1 MPASAS
7 GPSRRSPAAPPHHF
21 VAGVGAGPANLSV
34 AALGEELVSGGVVL
48 FEHRMEPAWHP
59 GLLGPGARLQTSWVK
74 DLVTLVDPRNR
85 FSFLNYLVQTG
96 RIYAFLN
103 AQFTAIPRIEYTR
116 YLAWAA
122 QELGMI
128 RYGVRIT
135 EVDFADRFVL
145 LTADGPVATADHLV
159 LGLGTRPNIPE
170 CFRGRELA
178 GVVLAEHLES
188 HLSTLDRRS
197 YGQVMVIG
205 GGQTGAESV
214 LTLLHHGA
222 RDIRWLGRRH
232 WFAPLDDSPSAND
245 FYRPTY
251 QRFFFNLP
259 DEVRHAYVTEQTLT
273 SDGVS
278 METLQ
283 EIYRSNY
290 EAFLREGRAPV
301 MMLPGRDVVQASS
314 RDGCVTVWCR
324 RNSGGSELHTARL
337 VVLATGRQL
346 RPLPFSPGLR
356 EHVELNSC
364 GEPVVEQDYSVRWKH
379 DPQHKIFV
387 QNRSRISHGLADPN
401 LSLLSVRSAV
411 ILNSLLGRTV
421 FTIRDEQV
429 YTMWA

>member
-1 MPASAS
+1 MSA
-7 GPSRRSPAAPPHHF
+7 ATPPHHF
-21 VAGVGAGPANLSV
+21 VAGIGAGPANLSV
-34 AALGEELVSGGVVL
+34 AALGEEVVPGGVVL
-48 FEHRMEPAWHP
+48 YERQQEPTWHP

-85 FSFLNYLVQTG
+85 LSFLNYLVQTG
-96 RIYAFLN
+96 RIFAFLN

-116 YLAWAA
+116 YLGWAA
-122 QELGMI
+122 QELGTV
-128 RYGVRIT
+128 RYGVDVA

-145 LTADGPVATADHLV
+145 LGPDGPVATADHLV
-159 LGLGTRPNIPE
+159 LGLGTRPDIPP
-170 CFRGRELA
+170 CFGERPLD
-178 GVVLAEHLES
+178 GVVLAEHLERR
-188 HLSTLDRRS
+188 LSTLDRRA
-197 YGQVMVIG
+197 YGQAMVVG
-205 GGQTGAESV
+205 GGQTGAEAV
-214 LTLLHHGA
+214 LTLLHYGA

-232 WFAPLDDSPSAND
+232 WFAPLDDSPPAND

-259 DEVRHAYVTEQTLT
+259 DEVRHAYLSEQTLT

-290 EAFLREGRAPV
+290 EAYLREGRAPV

-324 RNSGGSELHTARL
+324 RGSGGSERHTARL
-337 VVLATGRQL
+337 VVLATGRRL
-346 RPLPFSPGLR
+346 CPLPLARGLG
-356 EHVELNSC
+356 ELVELTSA
-364 GEPVVEQDYSVRWKH
+364 GEPIVEQDYSVRWKH
-379 DPQHKIFV
+379 GPQHKIFV
-387 QNRSRISHGLADPN
+387 QNRSRVSHGLADPN

-411 ILNSLLGRTV
+411 ILNSLLDRAV